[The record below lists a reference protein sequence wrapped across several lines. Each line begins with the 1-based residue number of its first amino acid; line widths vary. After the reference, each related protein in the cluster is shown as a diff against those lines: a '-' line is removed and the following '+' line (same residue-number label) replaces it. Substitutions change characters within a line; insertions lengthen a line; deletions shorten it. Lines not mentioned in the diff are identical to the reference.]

1 MTGFAMRKRL
11 GLLHRGLRRCLLIGA
26 SLSLMLAAN
35 VLMAADA
42 ECRFELRST
51 SIDNVATLAEQ
62 RVAAW
67 RKQLK
72 AQTDVDNL
80 RQIMADDA
88 VNLLLRSNTL
98 ESAGQDNDARRLRK
112 LVRRLLPDTDW
123 RIQYQQKQGDLG
135 AIEARIAWLR
145 ADDKPD
151 EKAICAL
158 AMQGGNIGGAEA
170 LYRLAFCVEPSS
182 LALKHMRRAAASG
195 HLAAIEV
202 EGRLCLSGK
211 LTNDCDFSRLC
222 RAAQAGRLGAAS
234 AVGWHL
240 SAQSDLQA
248 ADAGAWL
255 QRAAQTGDA
264 VAQNNLGEWHE
275 RHGVR
280 DAKNRLALSWY
291 LKSAKAG
298 LPAAMVNSARILA
311 TGSAAECAQARQ
323 WLAQAQA
330 RGLPQAGQWA
340 SSLECVSASEMS
352 K

>member
-1 MTGFAMRKRL
+1 MKDFAIRKRL
-11 GLLHRGLRRCLLIGA
+11 GLLRRGLRHFLLIGMSF
-26 SLSLMLAAN
+26 SLLLVAN

-42 ECRFELRST
+42 VCRFDLRPA

-72 AQTDVDNL
+72 AQTDVDSL

-88 VNLLLRSNTL
+88 VNLLLRSNKL
-98 ESAGQDNDARRLRK
+98 ESAGQDKDARMLRK

-158 AMQGGNIGGAEA
+158 AMQGASISGAEA

-182 LALKHMRRAAASG
+182 LALTHMRRAAALG

-211 LTNDCDFSRLC
+211 LTSDCDFSRLC

-234 AVGWHL
+234 TVGWHL
-240 SAQSDLQA
+240 SAQSDSQA

-255 QRAAQTGDA
+255 QRAAQAGDT

-291 LKSAKAG
+291 LKSATAG
-298 LPAAMVNSARILA
+298 LPAAMVNAARILA
-311 TGSAAECAQARQ
+311 TGSAVECAQARQ

-330 RGLPQAGQWA
+330 KGLQQAGQWA
-340 SSLECVSASEMS
+340 RSLECVTTSEMS